1 MPIRISRWLTYHG
14 PSKEGSMKT
23 DSEVLLMKRERL
35 KGKTQELAAARA
47 GMSVRTARKYERAGT
62 LPSQLKQPRAHRTR
76 PNPFADDWAWL
87 CAQLERDPAIQAK
100 TLFAELTQRTPERYL
115 PGQLRTLQ
123 RHIATWRAHHG
134 PTKDV
139 TFEQVHHPGIL
150 AQSDF
155 TTMDDLGITLNGVP
169 FPHLLY
175 HLVLT
180 YSNVEAVQICFSE
193 SFESLAEGLSA
204 CLWQIGGVPRHHR
217 TDNLSAA
224 VVQIDRS
231 ERHYTQ
237 RYLALMQHYDL
248 QLSTNQ
254 PGEAHENGDVEQ
266 AHHRFKEAVDQA
278 LRLHGSRDFPD
289 RAAYTRFLQDLVR
302 RRNLTRQVRWAEER
316 AQLRPLPT
324 RPLEPTQDLRIAVS
338 RFATI
343 RVLRNLYSVPARL
356 IGHTLL
362 VRVRAETLDLYLGAS
377 CLLTIPR
384 LRGQGQHHIDYHHI
398 IDSLV
403 RKPGAFAQYR
413 YRDELFPSLLFR
425 RAYDQL
431 AAQLPQRA
439 DQHYVRIL
447 HLAASTAE
455 SEVEAALSLLWETD
469 TTPTIDAVRD
479 LVRGQTDRPL
489 PVVAAPVL
497 DLSSYDQLLTAGRA
511 A

>member
-1 MPIRISRWLTYHG
+1 
-14 PSKEGSMKT
+14 MKT

-35 KGKTQELAAARA
+35 KGKTQEQAAARS
-47 GMSVRTARKYERAGT
+47 GMSVRTARKYERAGS
-62 LPSQLKQPRAHRTR
+62 LPSQLKQPRTHRTR
-76 PNPFADDWAWL
+76 PNPFADDWAWV

-100 TLFAELTQRTPERYL
+100 TLFAELVQRAPDHYQ

-134 PTKDV
+134 PAKDV
-139 TFEQVHHPGIL
+139 TFEQVHQPGIL

-155 TTMDDLGITLNGVP
+155 THMDDLGITLASVP

-193 SFESLAEGLSA
+193 SFESLAEGLEA
-204 CLWQIGGVPRHHR
+204 CLWQIGGVPQQHR

-224 VVQIDRS
+224 VVRI
-231 ERHYTQ
+231 ERGERQYTQ
-237 RYLALMQHYDL
+237 RYQALMTHYAM
-248 QLSTNQ
+248 QPSTNQ

-266 AHHRFKEAVDQA
+266 AHHRFKQAVDQA
-278 LRLHGSRDFPD
+278 LRLRGSRDFAD
-289 RAAYTRFLQDLVR
+289 RAAYTRFLHDLLR
-302 RRNLTRQVRWAEER
+302 RRNTTRHVRWIEER
-316 AQLRPLPT
+316 EQLRPLPS
-324 RPLEPTQDLRIAVS
+324 RPLDPTQDLRITVS

-356 IGHTLL
+356 IGQTLL
-362 VRVRAETLDLYLGAS
+362 VRVRSETLALYLGAS

-384 LRGQGQHHIDYHHI
+384 LRGQRQHRIDYHHI

-431 AAQLPQRA
+431 VAQLPVRA
-439 DQHYVRIL
+439 AQHYVRIL

-455 SEVEAALSLLWETD
+455 SEVEAALSLLGETD
-469 TTPTIDAVRD
+469 TLPTVEAVRD
-479 LVRGQTDRPL
+479 LVRGQIECPL